1 MEEKQLFIY
10 FSFTYIVYVMST
22 QPLVLFL
29 DQLLPDEEMSVSW
42 TLDPDFLDFP
52 PNDEVQPSRSAVV
65 QGVCSLVD
73 GVALLNLQVK
83 AFFFVRCALC
93 NESFEYEV
101 CIDRLTYQ
109 ELVENIKKKR
119 WDVSGV
125 VREAIVI
132 EIPFFP
138 QCGGKECLHRE
149 EIQKYLHV
157 PTQENEEEKSS
168 PFQSFFD
175 TVPKE

>member
-1 MEEKQLFIY
+1 
-10 FSFTYIVYVMST
+10 MST

-42 TLDPDFLDFP
+42 TLDPSFLDFS
-52 PNDEVQPSRSAVV
+52 PNDEVQPSRSVLV

-73 GVALLNLQVK
+73 GVALLNLRMR
-83 AFFFVRCALC
+83 AFFSVRCALC
-93 NESFEYEV
+93 NEPFEYEV
-101 CIDRLTYQ
+101 CLDRWTHQ

-119 WDVSGV
+119 WDVSEK
-125 VREAIVI
+125 VREAIVV

-138 QCGGKECLHRE
+138 QCGGNKCLHRE

-157 PTQENEEEKSS
+157 PAPEKEEEKSS

-175 TVPKE
+175 TIPTE